1 MTQLEIP
8 EILMKYGEMPPAMQ
22 RAVEFALSGRGHTSE
37 SAFLYPLEKGLESGE
52 YGIDSMWMGENF
64 AFAVVNYRTGD
75 LEGVNTLP
83 RWHKAHSEPWF
94 ERSRILLNQYKAEE
108 VGLYESYLDLFV
120 RGRKHLWV
128 EDKRVLTRKDA
139 YEGLG
144 AELLERAVL
153 TPGEQTAGV
162 KEAAE
167 FLKLARPSK
176 HRGDNKTY
184 ALQRRLLNL
193 LEQDARFQKRFRGV
207 PIITVRKQ
215 TGAVIMQPKS
225 ESLDK
230 KTDEYTT
237 LTGDAI
243 VNDQTQLTPQ
253 QLDVHTAAL
262 KQFLLLQRRKLKR
275 NRPKD

>member
-8 EILMKYGEMPPAMQ
+8 EILMKYGDMPPAMQ
-22 RAVEFALSGRGHTSE
+22 RSVEFALSGRGHTSE

-52 YGIDSMWMGENF
+52 YGVDSMWMGEEF
-64 AFAVVNYRTGD
+64 AFGVVNYRTGD
-75 LEGVNTLP
+75 LEGANTLP
-83 RWHKAHSEPWF
+83 RRHKAHSEPWF
-94 ERSRILLNQYKAEE
+94 ERSRILLNQYKAEGL
-108 VGLYESYLDLFV
+108 GLYEPYLDLFV

-144 AELLERAVL
+144 AELLEVAVL
-153 TPGEQTAGV
+153 TSGEQTAGV
-162 KEAAE
+162 KEVAE
-167 FLKLARPSK
+167 YLRSARPAT
-176 HRGDNKTY
+176 HNGDTRTY

-193 LEQDARFQKRFRGV
+193 LEQDPRFHKRFRGV
-207 PIITVRKQ
+207 PIITVRTQ
-215 TGAVIMQPKS
+215 TAAVIMQPKS
-225 ESLDK
+225 VSLDPK
-230 KTDEYTT
+230 IDEYTI

-253 QLDVHTAAL
+253 QLGVHTLAL
-262 KQFLLLQRRKLKR
+262 KQFLLSQRRKVKR

>member
-1 MTQLEIP
+1 MAKLEIP

-22 RAVEFALSGRGHTSE
+22 RAVEFALSGRGHPSE

-52 YGIDSMWMGENF
+52 FGVDSMWLGEDF
-64 AFAVVNYRTGD
+64 AFGVVNYRTGD

-94 ERSRILLNQYKAEE
+94 ERSRILLNRYKAEE
-108 VGLYESYLDLFV
+108 LGLYESYLDLFV
-120 RGRKHLWV
+120 RGRKHLWR
-128 EDKRVLTRKDA
+128 EDKRVLTRKEA

-153 TPGEQTAGV
+153 TPAEQTARIREITGYLRTV
-162 KEAAE
+162 
-167 FLKLARPSK
+167 RPEKHTGGSK
-176 HRGDNKTY
+176 AY

-193 LEQDARFQKRFRGV
+193 LEQDPRFQKRFAGV
-207 PIITVRKQ
+207 PIITVRRQ

-225 ESLDK
+225 ESLDPK
-230 KTDEYTT
+230 INEYTI

-243 VNDQTQLTPQ
+243 VNDQTQLTAPQ
-253 QLDVHTAAL
+253 LEVHTAAL
-262 KQFLLLQRRKLKR
+262 KQFLLIQQRKIKR
-275 NRPKD
+275 NKPKK